1 MILPINVSEA
11 DFKKALAKFEKAL
24 GKAWVFSK
32 EDDLALYRDAYS
44 PQWDDED
51 EPIPSLALAPKSTE
65 EVQAIVKIA
74 NEFKIPL
81 FPISTGKNLG
91 YGSCA
96 PQRRGDVVV
105 DLKRMNKIIEV
116 DDKRNFCIVEPGV
129 SYFDLYE
136 YVEKN
141 NLNVFLDIPDPGW
154 GSPVGNALDHGWG
167 YSYGMYRDH
176 FGSHCGMEVVLANGE
191 VMRTAMGALPGA
203 KTFAENK
210 YGYGPYVDGLFSQSN
225 FGIVTK
231 MGFWMMPK
239 PEYYLLLSLT
249 MPNRDDLI
257 PAVEILNYLEDSFIV
272 GWPLYRS
279 PLNPPHGKKMD
290 PELEGYLTSKG
301 GLPDLAK
308 IQNYAL
314 KKKIPYWQIDI
325 PIYGCKETCYAN
337 MNYIKERFK
346 VVSGAKIEKVQEF
359 ALPLS
364 LEQKKQ
370 IKHKVSLGIPN
381 MEIFWLSTR
390 GESRAPS
397 DGHVWFSPIIPRDG
411 RELLKCQ
418 DAYIKMFHDLGM
430 KSPITPFAH
439 PRSWMYR
446 AFCFMLGFENSRTD
460 KTHNLKMRQAYRT
473 MVKVAADNGWGD
485 YRAAPTFQDDVMG
498 AYSFNNHA
506 LRRFSEQLKDCI
518 DPNGILAPGRGG
530 IWGKAH
536 ANERFANNKRDEKA
550 LKALKGEK
558 K

>member
-1 MILPINVSEA
+1 MILPYNVSEA
-11 DFKKALAKFEKAL
+11 SFKKALNELEVAL
-24 GKAWVFSK
+24 GKEWVLS
-32 EDDLALYRDAYS
+32 EVEDLALYRDAYS

-51 EPIPSLALAPKSTE
+51 EPVPSLVVLPQNTQ
-65 EVQAIVKIA
+65 EVQRVVQVANKYKIA
-74 NEFKIPL
+74 L

-91 YGSCA
+91 YGACA
-96 PQRRGDVVV
+96 PQKRGDVVV

-136 YVEKN
+136 YVEKH

-191 VMRTAMGALPGA
+191 ILRTGMGALPGA

-210 YGYGPYVDGLFSQSN
+210 YGYGPYIDGLFAQSN

-249 MPNRDDLI
+249 MKRREDLI

-279 PLNPPHGKKMD
+279 PLNPPHGKAMNE
-290 PELEGYLTSKG
+290 ELKALLTSKA
-301 GLPDLAK
+301 GLPD
-308 IQNYAL
+308 IEGIGSYAL
-314 KKKIPYWQIDI
+314 KNNIPYWQVDI
-325 PIYGCKETCYAN
+325 PIYGNYESCYAN
-337 MNYIKERFK
+337 LAYIKKRF
-346 VVSGAKIEKVQEF
+346 SIIEGANITKVQEF

-370 IKHKVSLGIPN
+370 VKHKVSLGIPN

-390 GESRAPS
+390 GETTEPK

-411 RELLKCQ
+411 KELLKCQ
-418 DAYIKMFHDLGM
+418 DIYIQTFHELGVP
-430 KSPITPFAH
+430 SPITPFAH

-446 AFCFMLGFENSRTD
+446 AFCFMLAFDNSRTD
-460 KTHNLKMRQAYRT
+460 KEHNLQMRKAYRA

-485 YRAAPTFQDDVMG
+485 YRAAPTFQDDVM
-498 AYSFNNHA
+498 ATYSFNDHI
-506 LRRFSEQLKDCI
+506 LRRFCEQLKDSI

-530 IWGKAH
+530 IWGKDTR
-536 ANERFANNKRDEKA
+536 NQRFANNKLDEARLRGGAK
-550 LKALKGEK
+550 
-558 K
+558 

>member
-1 MILPINVSEA
+1 MILPLNVKEA
-11 DFKKALAKFEKAL
+11 DFIAACNKFQKAI
-24 GKAWVFSK
+24 GKQWVFSD
-32 EDDLALYRDAYS
+32 EAGLALYRDAYS
-44 PQWDDED
+44 AQWDDED
-51 EPIPSLALAPKSTE
+51 EPIPSLALAPKNTQ

-91 YGSCA
+91 YGSSA
-96 PQRRGDVVV
+96 PNRRGDVVV
-105 DLKRMNKIIEV
+105 DLKRMNKIIAV

-136 YVEKN
+136 YIEKH

-167 YSYGMYRDH
+167 YTMGMYRDH

-191 VMRTAMGALPGA
+191 ILRTGMGALPGA

-210 YGYGPYVDGLFSQSN
+210 YGYGPYIDGLFSQSN

-239 PEYYLLLSLT
+239 PEYYLLLSLK
-249 MPNRDDLI
+249 MKRREDLI

-279 PLNPPHGKKMD
+279 PLNPPHGKAMN
-290 PELEGYLTSKG
+290 PELKGYLTSKHG
-301 GLPDLAK
+301 MPDLNK
-308 IQNYAL
+308 IQNYAI
-314 KKKIPYWQIDI
+314 KNEIPYWQIDI

-337 MNYIKERFK
+337 MHYVQERFK
-346 VVSGAKIEKVQEF
+346 VIKDAKIDIIQEF
-359 ALPLS
+359 ALPMN
-364 LEQKKQ
+364 LEQKTAL
-370 IKHKVSLGIPN
+370 KHKVSLGIPN

-390 GESRAPS
+390 GESLEPS
-397 DGHVWFSPIIPRDG
+397 DGHVWFSPVIPRDG
-411 RELLKCQ
+411 KELLKCQ
-418 DAYIKMFHDLGM
+418 DVYIQVFRDLGIE
-430 KSPITPFAH
+430 SPITPFAH

-446 AFCFMLGFENSRTD
+446 AFCFMLAFNNSRTD
-460 KTHNLKMRQAYRT
+460 RQSNLKMRHAYRT
-473 MVKVAADNGWGD
+473 MVKVAAENGWGD
-485 YRAAPTFQDDVMG
+485 YRATPTFQDDVMD

-506 LRRFSEQLKDCI
+506 LRRFNEQLKDCV

-530 IWGKAH
+530 IYPKNAR
-536 ANERFANNKRDEKA
+536 EQRFANKKLDALA
-550 LKALKGEK
+550 LKNLK
-558 K
+558 

>member
-1 MILPINVSEA
+1 MILPIGVSKSAFQSAVGKFQKAIGKEWVFTKEA
-11 DFKKALAKFEKAL
+11 DL
-24 GKAWVFSK
+24 S
-32 EDDLALYRDAYS
+32 LYRDAYS

-51 EPIPSLALAPKSTE
+51 EPVPSLALAPKSTA
-65 EVQAIVKIA
+65 EVQVIVKIA
-74 NEFKIPL
+74 NTHKIPL

-91 YGSCA
+91 YGSSA

-167 YSYGMYRDH
+167 YSYGIYRDH

-191 VMRTAMGALPGA
+191 VMRTGMGALPNA

-210 YGYGPYVDGLFSQSN
+210 YGYGPYVDGLFAQSN

-249 MPNRDDLI
+249 MKRREDLI
-257 PAVEILNYLEDSFIV
+257 PAVSILNYLEDSFMV

-279 PLNPPHGKKMD
+279 PLNPPHGKAMND
-290 PELEGYLTSKG
+290 ELKGYLTSKG
-301 GLPDLAK
+301 GLPDIDK

-314 KKKIPYWQIDI
+314 KNDIPYWQIDI
-325 PIYGCKETCYAN
+325 PIYGCKDACYAN
-337 MNYIKERFK
+337 MDYIKKRFK
-346 VVSGAKIEKVQEF
+346 IIDGAEIRKVQEF

-390 GESRAPS
+390 GESKEPS
-397 DGHVWFSPIIPRDG
+397 DGHVWFSPVIPRDG
-411 RELLKCQ
+411 NELLKCQ
-418 DAYIKMFHDLGM
+418 DVYIQMFHDLGM
-430 KSPITPFAH
+430 PSPITPFAH

-446 AFCFMLGFENSRTD
+446 AFCFMLAFDNSRTD
-460 KTHNLKMRQAYRT
+460 REHNLKMRQAYRA

-485 YRAAPTFQDDVMG
+485 YRATPTFQDDVMG
-498 AYSFNNHA
+498 AYSFNNNI

-518 DPNGILAPGRGG
+518 DPNGIIAPGRGG
-530 IWGKAH
+530 IWSKATR
-536 ANERFANNKRDEKA
+536 AQRFANNKLDEKK
-550 LKALKGEK
+550 LKKRGAK

>member
-11 DFKKALAKFEKAL
+11 NFKKALAKFEKAL
-24 GKAWVFSK
+24 GKEWVFSS
-32 EDDLALYRDAYS
+32 EGDLYLYRDAYS

-51 EPIPSLALAPKSTE
+51 EPIPSLALAPKSVE

-91 YGSCA
+91 YGSSA

-136 YVEKN
+136 YVEN
-141 NLNVFLDIPDPGW
+141 HNLNVFLDIPDPGW

-191 VMRTAMGALPGA
+191 VLRTGMGALPGA

-210 YGYGPYVDGLFSQSN
+210 YGYGPYIDGLFAQSN

-249 MPNRDDLI
+249 MKRRDDLI

-279 PLNPPHGKKMD
+279 PLNPPHGKAMNA
-290 PELEGYLTSKG
+290 ELKGYLTSKR

-308 IQNYAL
+308 IQHYAL
-314 KKKIPYWQIDI
+314 NNNIPYWQIDI

-337 MNYIKERFK
+337 MSYIKERFK
-346 VVSGAKIEKVQEF
+346 IIEGAEITKVQEF
-359 ALPLS
+359 ALPLT

-370 IKHKVSLGIPN
+370 VKHKVSLGIPN

-390 GESRAPS
+390 GEVREPS

-411 RELLKCQ
+411 KELIKCQ
-418 DAYIKMFHDLGM
+418 DVYIQMFHDLGM
-430 KSPITPFAH
+430 ESPITPFAH

-446 AFCFMLGFENSRTD
+446 AFCFMLAFNNSRTD
-460 KTHNLKMRQAYRT
+460 REYNLKVREGYRA
-473 MVKVAADNGWGD
+473 MVRVAAENGWGD
-485 YRAAPTFQDDVMG
+485 YRATPTFQDDVM
-498 AYSFNNHA
+498 ATYSFNDNI
-506 LRRFSEQLKDCI
+506 LRRFCEDLKDCI

-530 IWGKAH
+530 IYPKSARSG
-536 ANERFANNKRDEKA
+536 RFSNNKRDEVA
-550 LKALKGEK
+550 LKNLKGGK
-558 K
+558 